1 MLAMYASERGS
12 TGSPETSRRH
22 GLSSGN
28 SGHPPTEAPTG
39 AGVGVAA
46 ATATDLGVALTV
58 ATPDVGRG
66 LGRALG
72 GDAVTVGAGVYA
84 TRSDATRA
92 SLAQAATKR
101 AAMIKAALRNFMYTE
116 NRRRTP

>member
-66 LGRALG
+66 LGGAVG
-72 GDAVTVGAGVYA
+72 GDAATVGAGVDGS
-84 TRSDATRA
+84 RPDAARA
-92 SLAQAATKR
+92 PPAA
-101 AAMIKAALRNFMYTE
+101 ASSQPAD
-116 NRRRTP
+116 